1 MSMTKK
7 ALFPGTFDPFTN
19 GHMDIVE
26 RGLSMFDEVVVAIGV
41 NSNKQHL
48 FSLEERKTWLEKLF
62 GDQKRVSVAV
72 YEGLTAR
79 FAEEIGAQFIIRGL
93 RTTQDFTYEQQIAF
107 VNEQM
112 APDVQHVFI
121 LSNQIN
127 SSVSSTIVRDLIR
140 HGGAFKKYVPNLIG
154 QLIEEHS

>member
-1 MSMTKK
+1 MRSPPGNIS
-7 ALFPGTFDPFTN
+7 AVPSDGCLYSPAPASFPFVIDRTY
-19 GHMDIVE
+19 
-26 RGLSMFDEVVVAIGV
+26 S
-41 NSNKQHL
+41 
-48 FSLEERKTWLEKLF
+48 
-62 GDQKRVSVAV
+62 
-72 YEGLTAR
+72 LTAR

-107 VNEQM
+107 VNEEM

-140 HGGAFKKYVPNLIG
+140 HGGAYKKYVPNLIG